1 MSKRR
6 SRARSGNPRPSIR
19 PQERTSKATDEEERE
34 RRDEPDLHWEIS
46 KMADSH
52 ELNLTAECIA
62 DIAECLISIRDLSTS
77 GRLVAPNF
85 QRQIRF
91 MSVPIRKLILSGY
104 GPLLRR
110 CFVPRFHP
118 LKMPGDHEPDVL
130 TEWIGEMAI
139 FFTMGESPEERRASF
154 PTEHTHETVVKPL
167 YGLRRIGEK
176 KYLFEDPFDWTATPV
191 KYAQWLNSKVV
202 QIDDTVLSAG
212 ELLRMMANREGA
224 HSDRD
229 ELTHLGLSGPMNISL
244 PDAGDEA
251 YRKANAIKFSQLSYI
266 QVFTYLV
273 GIYLVNM
280 MKASLRYIPAEIAKY
295 GASRDTWH
303 SIISA
308 PSEPLRHPLD
318 LEKDYGMG
326 AVLQSTNDP
335 DHPFEL
341 IGDYEANSTTTVQ
354 IPTRE

>member
-46 KMADSH
+46 KVAGSH

-191 KYAQWLNSKVV
+191 KDARWLNSKVM
-202 QIDDTVLSAG
+202 QIDDTVLSAE

-229 ELTHLGLSGPMNISL
+229 ELTRFNLSGPVKVSL

-251 YRKANAIKFSQLSYI
+251 YRRANTVKFSQLSYI
-266 QVFTYLV
+266 QIFTYLV

-326 AVLQSTNDP
+326 AVIQSTDDP

-341 IGDYEANSTTTVQ
+341 IGDYEATSTTTVQ
-354 IPTRE
+354 IPNRE

>member
-1 MSKRR
+1 MSKGRAKPRR
-6 SRARSGNPRPSIR
+6 GNPGPPIR
-19 PQERTSKATDEEERE
+19 PPERTPKATAGKERE
-34 RRDEPDLHWEIS
+34 PRDELDPHWEIS
-46 KMADSH
+46 KVAGSH

-77 GRLVAPNF
+77 GQLVAPSF

-91 MSVPIRKLILSGY
+91 MSVPIRKLILGSDEL
-104 GPLLRR
+104 LLRR
-110 CFVPRFHP
+110 CFVPRLHP
-118 LKMPGDHEPDVL
+118 LKMPVGHESDVL

-139 FFTMGESPEERRASF
+139 IFTIGESPEERRASF

-191 KYAQWLNSKVV
+191 KDARWLNSKVV
-202 QIDDTVLSAG
+202 QIHDTVLSA
-212 ELLRMMANREGA
+212 EDLLRMMANREGA
-224 HSDRD
+224 HSDRN
-229 ELTHLGLSGPMNISL
+229 ELTRLGLTSPVNISL

-251 YRKANAIKFSQLSYI
+251 YRKANTIKLSRLSYVQI
-266 QVFTYLV
+266 FTYLV

-280 MKASLRYIPAEIAKY
+280 MKASLRHIPAEIARN
-295 GASRDTWH
+295 GVSPATER

-308 PSEPLRHPLD
+308 PFEPLRHILD

-326 AVLQSTNDP
+326 AIFDSTGDP

-341 IGDYEANSTTTVQ
+341 VGDYETATRTLIQ
-354 IPTRE
+354 IPG

>member
-1 MSKRR
+1 MSKGRGR
-6 SRARSGNPRPSIR
+6 SRSGNPRPSIR

-46 KMADSH
+46 KMAGSH

-77 GRLVAPNF
+77 GRLVAPSF

-91 MSVPIRKLILSGY
+91 MSVPIRKLILGSGEL
-104 GPLLRR
+104 LLRR
-110 CFVPRFHP
+110 CFVPRLHP
-118 LKMPGDHEPDVL
+118 LKMPRDHEPDVL
-130 TEWIGEMAI
+130 TERIGEMAI
-139 FFTMGESPEERRASF
+139 FFTIGESPEERRASF

-176 KYLFEDPFDWTATPV
+176 KYLFEDPFDWTAPPV
-191 KYAQWLNSKVV
+191 KDARWLNSKVM
-202 QIDDTVLSAG
+202 QIDGTVLSAE

-229 ELTHLGLSGPMNISL
+229 ELTHFGLSGPVNISL

-251 YRKANAIKFSQLSYI
+251 YRKANAIKLSRLSYI
-266 QVFTYLV
+266 QIFTYLV

-326 AVLQSTNDP
+326 AILQSTSDP

-341 IGDYEANSTTTVQ
+341 VGDYEATSRTLIQ
-354 IPTRE
+354 IPE

>member
-1 MSKRR
+1 MSKGRGR
-6 SRARSGNPRPSIR
+6 PRSGNPRPSIR
-19 PQERTSKATDEEERE
+19 PRERTSNSVAVDKEERRNE
-34 RRDEPDLHWEIS
+34 LTPHWEFS
-46 KMADSH
+46 RVAGSH
-52 ELNLTAECIA
+52 ELKLTAECIS
-62 DIAECLISIRDLSTS
+62 DIADPITRISELSTS
-77 GRLVAPNF
+77 RQLTSSNF

-91 MSVPIRKLILSGY
+91 MSVPIRKLILGSDEL
-104 GPLLRR
+104 LLRR
-110 CFVPRFHP
+110 CFVPRLHP

-244 PDAGDEA
+244 PDAGDDA

>member
-1 MSKRR
+1 MRKGRGKPQR
-6 SRARSGNPRPSIR
+6 GNPGPSIR

-62 DIAECLISIRDLSTS
+62 DIAECLIRINELSTS
-77 GRLVAPNF
+77 EQLVAPSF

-91 MSVPIRKLILSGY
+91 MSLPVRKLILSGY

-118 LKMPGDHEPDVL
+118 LKMPRGHEPDVL
-130 TEWIGEMAI
+130 TERIGEMAI

-176 KYLFEDPFDWTATPV
+176 KYLFEDPFDWTTPPV

-202 QIDDTVLSAG
+202 QIDDTVLSAE

-229 ELTHLGLSGPMNISL
+229 ELTHLGLSGPVNISL

-251 YRKANAIKFSQLSYI
+251 YRKANAIKLSRLSYI
-266 QVFTYLV
+266 QIFTYLV

-280 MKASLRYIPAEIAKY
+280 MKASLKHIPAEIARNGVSPATK
-295 GASRDTWH
+295 R

-308 PSEPLRHPLD
+308 PSEPLRHILD
-318 LEKDYGMG
+318 LEKDYSMG
-326 AVLQSTNDP
+326 AVFDTTEDP
-335 DHPFEL
+335 DHPFKL
-341 IGDYEANSTTTVQ
+341 VGDYEATSRTLIQ
-354 IPTRE
+354 IPG